1 MSVVQ
6 HLQVL
11 AQVSSELSY
20 PLNLY
25 NSSEVVIRI
34 PALAQPKFE
43 L

>member
-1 MSVVQ
+1 MPAVQ

-25 NSSEVVIRI
+25 NSFELVMRI
-34 PALAQPKFE
+34 STLAQPKFE
-43 L
+43 